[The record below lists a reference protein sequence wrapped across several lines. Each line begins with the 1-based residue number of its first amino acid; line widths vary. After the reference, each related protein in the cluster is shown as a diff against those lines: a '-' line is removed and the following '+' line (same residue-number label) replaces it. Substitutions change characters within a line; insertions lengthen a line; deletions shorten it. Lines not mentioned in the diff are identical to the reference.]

1 MITIYLDGSAA
12 SQPGAADRLGHLL
25 DADHELVLVAS
36 PDHPAA
42 ALMAWAGHLPA
53 LPEQPTPGS
62 WYVTADP
69 DTCGD
74 RQPGLRTMLIGPRA
88 GGPRPTR
95 CDATARD
102 LRDAVLEIL
111 AARAME

>member
-12 SQPGAADRLGHLL
+12 SEPGAADQLGHLV
-25 DADHELVLVAS
+25 DADHELVLVA
-36 PDHPAA
+36 PADHPAER
-42 ALMAWAGHLPA
+42 LMAWAGHLPA
-53 LPEQPTPGS
+53 MPDDPTPGS

-69 DTCGD
+69 DLCGD
-74 RQPGLRTMLIGPRA
+74 RRAALRTMLIGPRA
-88 GGPRPTR
+88 RGPRPTR

-111 AARAME
+111 AARAMD